1 MSCTVG
7 SKSSFAIGPLKVWSS
22 TILRLIKEAMNESQ
36 VNPQSVINSLVRQ
49 IADQAQKIAFLEA
62 LLEASQNSVN
72 AAEDSD
78 VG

>member
-1 MSCTVG
+1 
-7 SKSSFAIGPLKVWSS
+7 
-22 TILRLIKEAMNESQ
+22 MNESQ

-62 LLEASQNSVN
+62 LLEASRNSVN